1 MSVPR
6 RALLTMLALA
16 LAACGERDHAPLA
29 YPHDPV
35 PVPPEL
41 WQQAEAGD
49 DAAQF
54 DLAEHLWPAHP
65 SDPEPFYWLVAPACQ
80 GHPVAQISLGVLYDA
95 GDGVSQD
102 RLEAYLWS
110 ARAATQGEPEG
121 RHLADELRATLTE
134 AERAWALEQPGLA
147 NAPDCVQ
154 WRK

>member
-16 LAACGERDHAPLA
+16 LAACGELDHVQLV
-29 YPHDPV
+29 YPPDPV

-49 DAAQF
+49 AIAQF
-54 DLAEHLWPAHP
+54 ELSEHLWPAHP
-65 SDPEPFYWLVAPACQ
+65 GDPEPFYWLVAAACQ
-80 GHPVAQISLGVLYDA
+80 GHPVAQANLGALYDA
-95 GDGVSQD
+95 GDGVPRD

-110 ARAATQGEPEG
+110 ARAAAQGEPEG
-121 RHLADELRATLTE
+121 RHMADALRPTLSE
-134 AERAWALEQPGLA
+134 AERARALDPPDLA
-147 NAPDCVQ
+147 DAPDCVQ